1 MDKLRPF
8 SVENSS
14 ITCKKG
20 KLTRRKGFVPLDL
33 KLNFYLRVW
42 CRTDIDRQKGKLRR
56 ANGKKKKSSQGENKE
71 AKKSLTGHLGEI
83 LYRKVSALV
92 STSPPHPLL
101 VTGPLPFLCCS
112 NSDWFTVRKAAID
125 EVSASLT
132 NYFHQFPFVL
142 TWGTFLN
149 SSFLPSSEGWKP
161 FWRNTI
167 AKSANQEGIRVT
179 ASPLI
184 KTTYSFPSQ
193 WDCCLKS
200 ITPYTAQSARLLSA
214 FLLSWSK
221 ITPGQKGLRAI
232 SAKKQRNWKDYADR
246 AVCRSRSLLPLQNIC
261 ECYLLNFLNKKH
273 RKYVPK

>member
-149 SSFLPSSEGWKP
+149 SSFLPSSEGWKH
-161 FWRNTI
+161 WRI
-167 AKSANQEGIRVT
+167 FCRVSQVIVMPGCCFHCTVLT
-179 ASPLI
+179 AEETFIYSSSRALDHCVSLI
-184 KTTYSFPSQ
+184 WP
-193 WDCCLKS
+193 C
-200 ITPYTAQSARLLSA
+200 A
-214 FLLSWSK
+214 
-221 ITPGQKGLRAI
+221 
-232 SAKKQRNWKDYADR
+232 
-246 AVCRSRSLLPLQNIC
+246 AVILLLP
-261 ECYLLNFLNKKH
+261 
-273 RKYVPK
+273 